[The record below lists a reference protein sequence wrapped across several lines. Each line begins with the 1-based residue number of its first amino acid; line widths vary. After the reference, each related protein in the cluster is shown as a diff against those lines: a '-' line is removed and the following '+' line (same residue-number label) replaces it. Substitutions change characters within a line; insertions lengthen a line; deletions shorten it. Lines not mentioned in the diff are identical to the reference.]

1 MLEQIKQRLGANYI
15 EDTENI
21 IQDII
26 ADMTSIACDASNRK
40 ETDNKLFPYIKKA
53 VISEY
58 NARGSEAERFLQTCP
73 GFFHFYFAVFLSECL
88 FIRYHRTPVMHTE
101 EYPPAITPTISG
113 RENSLIVATPR
124 M

>member
-26 ADMTSIACDASNRK
+26 DDMTSIACDASNRK

-58 NARGSEAERFLQTCP
+58 LCRGSEGL
-73 GFFHFYFAVFLSECL
+73 LSKVESGVSNSFNDIEKKL
-88 FIRYHRTPVMHTE
+88 RIDISAIRRLP
-101 EYPPAITPTISG
+101 
-113 RENSLIVATPR
+113 
-124 M
+124 

>member
-26 ADMTSIACDASNRK
+26 DDMTSIACDASNRK

-58 NARGSEAERFLQTCP
+58 LCRGAEGL
-73 GFFHFYFAVFLSECL
+73 LSKVESGVSSSFNDIEKKL
-88 FIRYHRTPVMHTE
+88 RIDAASIRIFR
-101 EYPPAITPTISG
+101 
-113 RENSLIVATPR
+113 
-124 M
+124 